1 MNGQH
6 RHVDTASIVQQL
18 GDEMFLRVNPLLT
31 TPTTRNEG
39 IDEQL
44 VITSSKV
51 KDSNEIPEM
60 IQLLIICMV
69 IEQYS

>member
-1 MNGQH
+1 M
-6 RHVDTASIVQQL
+6 HVNTVSIVQQL
-18 GDEMFLRVNPLLT
+18 GREVLLRANPLPT
-31 TPTTRNEG
+31 TLTTRNEG
-39 IDEQL
+39 IEEQL